1 MRTIINMGIGID
13 IVEIKRIS
21 LEDRFIDL
29 VLSDREKELLYKRVN
44 KKEFL
49 AGRFA
54 AKEAFLKANHKGL
67 GDIRLKDIE
76 VLNFE
81 NGQPY
86 IVFNNIEY
94 LEVSI
99 SHEKEYAV
107 AVVNL

>member
-1 MRTIINMGIGID
+1 MGIGID

-29 VLSDREKELLYKRVN
+29 VLSDREKELLEKRVN

-67 GDIRLKDIE
+67 GDIPLKNIE
-76 VLNFE
+76 VLNLE
-81 NGQPY
+81 NGQPFIIY
-86 IVFNNIEY
+86 NNNEY
-94 LEVSI
+94 FEVSI

-107 AVVNL
+107 AVVNLW